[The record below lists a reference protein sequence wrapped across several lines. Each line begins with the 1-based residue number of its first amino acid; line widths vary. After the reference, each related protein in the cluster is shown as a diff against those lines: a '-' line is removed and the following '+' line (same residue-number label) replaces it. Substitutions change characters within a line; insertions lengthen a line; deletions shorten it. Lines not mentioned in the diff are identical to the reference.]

1 MDDTL
6 PLPKNLAAC
15 QRMLAKLAAHIAE
28 LEAQSVAREVVPSSN
43 QSPSVASN
51 APVLVQVSQ
60 HDSISQPVQASA
72 SSAGTSRIAVSQG
85 PQESSSAERRLE
97 VPPLSVQLE
106 DLVAQVRDRNIL
118 VDEQARVI
126 LDLQRARV
134 ELQQDNEKLQ
144 LTLDKLLKQI
154 YGPRRE
160 RFLEDPTQKKLAFGD
175 DPQAEDTF
183 RDAVEDAK
191 QVIAEI
197 ESRRKPK
204 PAPKGRSEEFPAHLP
219 RVEKI
224 VPIPDDKQTC
234 ATHGERKL
242 IGYDET
248 KTLKIKRPELYV
260 EVLKYPKYVCVG
272 HADCG
277 VIQPERPNGLVAGNR
292 FDTSVAVEVITCK
305 YAYHL
310 PYYRQQDWFASFGWT
325 PTRSTLQNILSAA
338 EEILKPLS
346 DFCWTTVFA
355 GKAVG
360 CDETTVTLIV
370 PPVLPDIN
378 EADPRSKRI
387 HEVFSAAKAKDQPS
401 VTARMW
407 AYRGIDIPLNIFDF
421 TVSRHRDGPDE
432 VLANYTGTLIADCWT
447 GFHQIELRSD
457 MRITRAACWAHAR
470 RKVFE
475 GRSSHPQ
482 QASVLLALIRQLYD
496 IEDRAR
502 SLCAADRLALRQ
514 REAVPLLN
522 RIRTLLDSV
531 EYLTVL
537 PKSVFAEALGYLRN
551 HWTALLVYT
560 TDGLIPIDNNDVEQ
574 LMKQVALG
582 RKNWLFIGSVDAGNR
597 AATLLTLIS
606 SAVRHDLDVG
616 AYLKDVLDQL
626 LAGSTDYTSM
636 RADIWKQS
644 HPEHVRVY
652 RQDERQEASDR
663 RTKRRA
669 MRRLPTPGNTDDLAP
684 KQQ

>member
-6 PLPKNLAAC
+6 SLPQDLAAC
-15 QRMLAKLAAHIAE
+15 QRLIVELLAQNRALQAHAAAI
-28 LEAQSVAREVVPSSN
+28 
-43 QSPSVASN
+43 
-51 APVLVQVSQ
+51 PVGHSQPVEGVTSRTVQVSPLVATSQ
-60 HDSISQPVQASA
+60 SPQASKPAAGSSQP
-72 SSAGTSRIAVSQG
+72 AGSQG
-85 PQESSSAERRLE
+85 PQASEATPR
-97 VPPLSVQLE
+97 LE
-106 DLVAQVRDRNIL
+106 DLVAQVRDRDIL

-160 RFLEDPTQKKLAFGD
+160 RFLEDPTQKRLAFGD

-191 QVIAEI
+191 QTIAES
-197 ESRRKPK
+197 ESRRKRK
-204 PAPKGRSEEFPAHLP
+204 PAPKGRSEEFPSHLP

-224 VPIPDDKQTC
+224 VPLPDDKMTC
-234 ATHGERKL
+234 ATHGARKL
-242 IGYDET
+242 IGYDEI
-248 KTLKIKRPELYV
+248 KTLKIKRPELFV
-260 EVLKYPKYVCVG
+260 EVLKYPKYVCAG

-277 VIQPERPNGLVAGNR
+277 VIQPERPAGLVSGNR
-292 FDTSVAVEVITCK
+292 FDTSVAVEIITYK

-325 PTRSTLQNILSAA
+325 PTRSTLQNILSSA
-338 EEILKPLS
+338 EVVLKPLA
-346 DFCWTTVFA
+346 DFYWTTVFA
-355 GKAVG
+355 GQAVG

-370 PPVLPDIN
+370 PPVLPEIN
-378 EADPRSKRI
+378 AANPRSKRI
-387 HEVFSAAKAKDQPS
+387 HEVFSAANAKNQPS
-401 VTARMW
+401 ITARMW

-432 VLANYTGTLIADCWT
+432 VLVNYTGTLMGDCWT
-447 GFHQIELRSD
+447 GFQQIELRSD

-470 RKVFE
+470 RKVFD
-475 GRSSHPQ
+475 GRSSNPKE
-482 QASVLLALIRQLYD
+482 AATLLALIRQMYD

-502 SLCAADRLALRQ
+502 SLAVADRLALRQ
-514 REAVPLLN
+514 RESVPLLN
-522 RIRTLLDSV
+522 RIRAHLDSV
-531 EYLTVL
+531 EYLSIL

-551 HWTALLVYT
+551 HWAALLVYT
-560 TDGLIPIDNNDVEQ
+560 TNGLIPIDNNEVEQ
-574 LMKQVALG
+574 LMKQVAIG
-582 RKNWLFIGSVDAGNR
+582 RRNWLFIGSVDAGNR

-626 LAGSTDYTSM
+626 LAGSTDYASM
-636 RADIWKQS
+636 RADVWRQS

-669 MRRLPTPGNTDDLAP
+669 MRRLPTPANKDNPAP
-684 KQQ
+684 KQK